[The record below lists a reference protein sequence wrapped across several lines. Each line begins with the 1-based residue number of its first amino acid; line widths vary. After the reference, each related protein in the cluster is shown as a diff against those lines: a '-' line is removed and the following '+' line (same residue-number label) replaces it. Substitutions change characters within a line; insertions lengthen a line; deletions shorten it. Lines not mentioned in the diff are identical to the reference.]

1 MPGLEVT
8 AGYSRRVH
16 QGHPMHTLGALSH
29 ITMPFIPTFAHV
41 TSARLKGRH
50 HHPHSAGV
58 NPKAEGKPLPLLV
71 RKQRQTVLPGLQAS
85 NPDFSGWR
93 LLQSAEEPLS
103 CR

>member
-50 HHPHSAGV
+50 HHPHSCLLYTSDAADECV
-58 NPKAEGKPLPLLV
+58 NV
-71 RKQRQTVLPGLQAS
+71 
-85 NPDFSGWR
+85 
-93 LLQSAEEPLS
+93 
-103 CR
+103 

>member
-1 MPGLEVT
+1 MPGVEVT

-58 NPKAEGKPLPLLV
+58 NREAEKKPLPLLV
-71 RKQRQTVLPGLQAS
+71 KK
-85 NPDFSGWR
+85 
-93 LLQSAEEPLS
+93 
-103 CR
+103 